1 MAIARAVLEHCA
13 DRRRLG
19 AKTLFATHYHELTV
33 LEGQLPGVKNFN
45 IAARK
50 RKDEILFLRKIVPG
64 GADQSYGIE
73 VAGLAGLPP
82 KVIRRA
88 REILAELESQ
98 QDAPK
103 KTGAREASQVS
114 LTALGEEEV
123 LTTLRNTPVE
133 TLTPLQ
139 ALNLLHELKEKL

>member
-1 MAIARAVLEHCA
+1 MVRQPQAPGGQDPLCHPLPRA
-13 DRRRLG
+13 DG
-19 AKTLFATHYHELTV
+19 A
-33 LEGQLPGVKNFN
+33 GGP
-45 IAARK
+45 AARGK
-50 RKDEILFLRKIVPG
+50 KFQHRRPERKDEILFLRKIVPG

>member
-1 MAIARAVLEHCA
+1 M
-13 DRRRLG
+13 
-19 AKTLFATHYHELTV
+19 
-33 LEGQLPGVKNFN
+33 
-45 IAARK
+45 
-50 RKDEILFLRKIVPG
+50 
-64 GADQSYGIE
+64 
-73 VAGLAGLPP
+73 AGLAGLPP

-114 LTALGEEEV
+114 RPWGEEEV

-139 ALNLLHELKEKL
+139 ALNLLHELKGKFLNAAPPQGGAGSVSPKMITTQSSFPWVSLGKRFLF